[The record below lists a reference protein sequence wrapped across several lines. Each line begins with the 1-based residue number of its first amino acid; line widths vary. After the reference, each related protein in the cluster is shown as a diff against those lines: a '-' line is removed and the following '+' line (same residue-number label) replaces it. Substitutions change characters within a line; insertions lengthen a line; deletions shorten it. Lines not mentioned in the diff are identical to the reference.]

1 MQEALT
7 DLIHRYLRSGRKV
20 HLVGIGGVSMRTLA
34 VVLRQRG
41 MEITGSD
48 MNLSEAVKE
57 LQEMGFPV
65 HIGHRAENVGDA
77 ECIVRSAAIHEDNPE
92 IKAARAKGIPVFE
105 RAQAWG
111 MLMKD
116 YPNAICISGTHG
128 KTTTT
133 AMVTHIFM
141 EAQKDPTVM
150 IGGYLPLLKSGHR
163 VGNGQ
168 IFIAEACE
176 YCNSFL
182 SFYPTVA
189 VINNI
194 EADHLDFFKDLDDIK
209 ASFRRFAELTPPDGR
224 IIVNGDDAN
233 TLDTVKGMDYLTF
246 GFGQG
251 NDVHPVNVSEDMR
264 SCDILCGG
272 KFYCHLQLQVIGI
285 ANLIDAVG
293 ACAVAWHMGIDGETT
308 ARALAA
314 FRGAK
319 RRQEFKGHC
328 NGADVYDDFA
338 HHPQEIKVLLEAMRT
353 LKPQRLILVFQP
365 YTYTRTRDL
374 FDDFVEVLQMPD
386 LLVMPEV
393 YPAREEDIYN
403 IHSRDLAAK
412 LPGCICVDTLEQVA
426 DCLRKIARPGDV
438 IVTTGCGNVY
448 LAAEAIVEK

>member
-7 DLIHRYLRSGRKV
+7 DLIHRYLCSGRKV

-176 YCNSFL
+176 QKM
-182 SFYPTVA
+182 T
-189 VINNI
+189 
-194 EADHLDFFKDLDDIK
+194 
-209 ASFRRFAELTPPDGR
+209 
-224 IIVNGDDAN
+224 
-233 TLDTVKGMDYLTF
+233 TLEKSLRGFPYA
-246 GFGQG
+246 GFG
-251 NDVHPVNVSEDMR
+251 
-264 SCDILCGG
+264 
-272 KFYCHLQLQVIGI
+272 Y
-285 ANLIDAVG
+285 
-293 ACAVAWHMGIDGETT
+293 
-308 ARALAA
+308 
-314 FRGAK
+314 
-319 RRQEFKGHC
+319 
-328 NGADVYDDFA
+328 
-338 HHPQEIKVLLEAMRT
+338 
-353 LKPQRLILVFQP
+353 
-365 YTYTRTRDL
+365 
-374 FDDFVEVLQMPD
+374 
-386 LLVMPEV
+386 
-393 YPAREEDIYN
+393 
-403 IHSRDLAAK
+403 
-412 LPGCICVDTLEQVA
+412 GC
-426 DCLRKIARPGDV
+426 RPFSSA
-438 IVTTGCGNVY
+438 T
-448 LAAEAIVEK
+448 